1 MTKSF
6 RMTGR
11 CNSPEDN
18 ESLTSFLFDAGRSS
32 SPARLPVSSID
43 ICLPPSRNETAIISE
58 PRQFVGSDPAVGFR
72 YNGRR
77 SPGSLRLLSA
87 PLEDCDAI
95 VFLVGVEVGVVVT
108 FGAEVGVT
116 LTSGVA
122 E

>member
-18 ESLTSFLFDAGRSS
+18 VSLTSFLFDAGRSS

-43 ICLPPSRNETAIISE
+43 ICLPPSRNETTIFSE
-58 PRQFVGSDPAVGFR
+58 PRQFVGSAPAVGFR

-77 SPGSLRLLSA
+77 SPGSPRLLSA
-87 PLEDCDAI
+87 PPKDCDAI
-95 VFLVGVEVGVVVT
+95 VFLVGGDVGVDVT
-108 FGAEVGVT
+108 FGADVGVT
-116 LTSGVA
+116 VTVW
-122 E
+122 